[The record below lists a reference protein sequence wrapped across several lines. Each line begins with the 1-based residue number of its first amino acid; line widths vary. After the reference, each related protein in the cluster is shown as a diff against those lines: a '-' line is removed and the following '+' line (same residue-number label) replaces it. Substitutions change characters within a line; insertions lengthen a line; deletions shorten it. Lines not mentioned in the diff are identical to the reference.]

1 MNFIRGPQMHP
12 DIGTL
17 QCSVC
22 GPEFEVALPVT
33 SKNQKKAEN
42 ILDHIRSHT
51 TLIAIQTQCCG
62 EFLVPAIKQTYF
74 QPRCPHVNTVQVS
87 GLLMSISKETVR
99 RRSREKGLNG
109 RLALKKPFFKE
120 HARQKRRLLQKVRG
134 NASFFLGQ
142 RLMVEQIQVQLGNGW
157 EGYGLEKAR

>member
-1 MNFIRGPQMHP
+1 MRFGCASVFTMNFIRGPHMHP

-74 QPRCPHVNTVQVS
+74 QPRCPHVNTVQVLV
-87 GLLMSISKETVR
+87 GGNVQEEIGIER
-99 RRSREKGLNG
+99 DQ
-109 RLALKKPFFKE
+109 ALVGPFVGE
-120 HARQKRRLLQKVRG
+120 GGGA
-134 NASFFLGQ
+134 N
-142 RLMVEQIQVQLGNGW
+142 QLP
-157 EGYGLEKAR
+157 EDFPTFH